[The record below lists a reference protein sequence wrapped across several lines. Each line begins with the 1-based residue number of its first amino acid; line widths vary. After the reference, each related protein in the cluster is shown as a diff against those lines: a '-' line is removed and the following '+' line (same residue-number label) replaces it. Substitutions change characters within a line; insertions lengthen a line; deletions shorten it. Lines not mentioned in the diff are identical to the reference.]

1 LTLRDLNRTLL
12 ARQLLLERTRGPV
25 PRTIER
31 LCVLQAQFSPSPYIA
46 LWARL
51 DGFRKEQLT
60 RALERGTVIRA
71 TVVRGTVH
79 LMSRRDYPFIVA
91 AHLPRQRRRA
101 EGRGVDV
108 DALRKKL
115 PPGPLGPNANALVG
129 SDDEWTVN
137 FAFRALPFVS
147 IPPAGTWRYF
157 RKGDVELWREP
168 LPPVEE
174 ATALLVRRTL
184 AAFGPM
190 TREDVEHFTYVP
202 VRQLEPALE
211 RMRRIELDDGVFYDV
226 PRGRY
231 VDGSAPAPVRFLPT
245 FDSIILAHH
254 DRARIIPPDYFD
266 AVIRRKNATT
276 IAPFLVD
283 GFVAGGWRLERGK
296 TKATLSIEPFAP
308 LPRAV
313 RRELVEEGE
322 RFVRWLEEDA
332 PAHAVFVHKP

>member
-31 LCVLQAQFSPSPYIA
+31 LCALQAQFSPSPYIA
-46 LWARL
+46 LWTRL
-51 DGFRKEQLT
+51 EGFRKEQLT
-60 RALERGTVIRA
+60 RELERGTVIRA
-71 TVVRGTVH
+71 TAVRGTVH
-79 LMSRRDYPFIVA
+79 LVSRRDYPFIAA
-91 AHLPRQRRRA
+91 AHLPKQKRRA

-108 DALRKKL
+108 DLLRAAL
-115 PPGPLGPNANALVG
+115 PPGPLGPEANELVG
-129 SDDEWTVN
+129 SDDAWTVN
-137 FAFRALPFVS
+137 FAFRALPLVS
-147 IPPAGTWRYF
+147 IPPSGTWRYH
-157 RKGDVELWREP
+157 RAGRVELWREP
-168 LPPVEE
+168 LPTVED

-190 TREDVEHFTYVP
+190 TRKDVEHFTYVP
-202 VRQLEPALE
+202 FRQLEPALE

-254 DRARIIPPDYFD
+254 DRDRIIPPDYFD
-266 AVIRRKNATT
+266 TVIRQKNATT
-276 IAPFLVD
+276 IAPFLAD
-283 GFVAGGWRLERGK
+283 GFVGGGWRLERA
-296 TKATLSIEPFAP
+296 TSKATLSVKPFAP

-322 RFVRWLEEDA
+322 RFIRWLEEDA
-332 PAHAVFVHKP
+332 PAHAVNVDKP

>member
-12 ARQLLLERTRGPV
+12 ARQLLLERARGPV
-25 PRTIER
+25 PLPIER
-31 LCVLQAQFSPSPYIA
+31 LCALQAQFSPSPYIA
-46 LWARL
+46 LWSRL
-51 DGFRKEQLT
+51 DGFRREQLT

-71 TVVRGTVH
+71 TVVRGTAH
-79 LMSRRDYPFIVA
+79 LMSRRDYPVIA
-91 AHLPRQRRRA
+91 SAHLPRQRRRA
-101 EGRGVDV
+101 EGRGIDV
-108 DALRKKL
+108 DALRRKL
-115 PPGPLGPNANALVG
+115 PPGPLGPDANALVG

-147 IPPAGTWRYF
+147 IPPAGTWRHF

-174 ATALLVRRTL
+174 ATAVLVRRTL

-190 TREDVEHFTYVP
+190 TRKDVEHFTFLP

-211 RMRRIELDDGVFYDV
+211 RMRRIELDDEVFYDV

-231 VDGSAPAPVRFLPT
+231 ADGSVPAPVRFLPT

-254 DRARIIPPDYFD
+254 DRARIIPPDHFHT
-266 AVIRRKNATT
+266 VIRQKNATT
-276 IAPFLVD
+276 IAPILVD
-283 GFVAGGWRLERGK
+283 GFVAGGWRLERGRS
-296 TKATLSIEPFAP
+296 KATLSIEPFSP
-308 LPRAV
+308 LPRDV

-322 RFVRWLEEDA
+322 RFVRWLEDDA
-332 PAHAVFVHKP
+332 PGHAVLVHKP